1 MCYPKCCLPCQRW
14 IFQVRRTFL
23 IIDICFHDISTRSG
37 ASLVHSDGERVF
49 ELGNRDFDDSLL
61 QRIAEISYENDV
73 EDIPSPPDVS
83 HYLVPEVS
91 RGSC

>member
-1 MCYPKCCLPCQRW
+1 M
-14 IFQVRRTFL
+14 
-23 IIDICFHDISTRSG
+23 
-37 ASLVHSDGERVF
+37 VHSDGERVF